1 MRIGDKDMDFN
12 TILAQIAARHNTTPE
27 EVYRQMQI
35 SIEDAYQKRFEENG
49 RAALIRCP
57 TICASIPSPLLSA
70 HFLLITSISGTSF

>member
-1 MRIGDKDMDFN
+1 MDFN

-49 RAALIRCP
+49 RAAFLCP
-57 TICASIPSPLLSA
+57 ETEG
-70 HFLLITSISGTSF
+70 FL